1 MKITTELDAL
11 ALHCREYLVSAGH
24 SLAPDIM
31 DNTNLSEICTKIC
44 AFMRSQGF
52 EPAERESYGS
62 LKMLSHIRADAH
74 IQKLFTICLITSRTV
89 SYPPIGK
96 QYRFL
101 WSTSSLQS
109 QEGWA

>member
-24 SLAPDIM
+24 SLAPDVM
-31 DNTNLSEICTKIC
+31 DDTNLSEICTKIC
-44 AFMRSQGF
+44 AFMRGQGF
-52 EPAERESYGS
+52 EPAARESYGS
-62 LKMLSHIRADAH
+62 FKMLIRANAH
-74 IQKLFTICLITSRTV
+74 IQKLFTICLITSHTD
-89 SYPPIGK
+89 SYPRIRK

-101 WSTSSLQS
+101 WSMSSLPS

>member
-24 SLAPDIM
+24 SLAPDIL

-52 EPAERESYGS
+52 EPAERES
-62 LKMLSHIRADAH
+62 
-74 IQKLFTICLITSRTV
+74 
-89 SYPPIGK
+89 
-96 QYRFL
+96 
-101 WSTSSLQS
+101 
-109 QEGWA
+109 